1 MEVGRGS
8 HPLSHSSPVPNKLY
22 GFWGRKSPW
31 KKKEKKKQLRP
42 ELRSCVKVEVVVLG
56 SPTLIV
62 LVVSVDVNAAM
73 NSNSFGLSFG
83 MNLRCL
89 AHMRDAFTDLELD
102 SGIIQ
107 IRIIIIQNTKSL

>member
-1 MEVGRGS
+1 M
-8 HPLSHSSPVPNKLY
+8 
-22 GFWGRKSPW
+22 
-31 KKKEKKKQLRP
+31 
-42 ELRSCVKVEVVVLG
+42 KVEVVVLG

-107 IRIIIIQNTKSL
+107 IRIIIIQNTKSLLSMNSRNVPYDCIKDISKITHSIIHEHKYTQNTEYFILESK